1 MQSKEQSCNL
11 IFRIIS
17 RAATAALAIATMF
30 ALTVVFT
37 QSAQAQTFKVI
48 HTFTGSDGWQPS
60 SGVTLD
66 AAGNLY
72 GTTMYG
78 AGWGTVFQLKRFRG
92 AWLLNNIFT
101 LNAFSNYND
110 LFYPY
115 SGVVFG
121 PDGALYGTTADGGLG
136 EGGADTGGVY
146 SLKPTAIACQTAMCP
161 WTDTVLHAFTF
172 GNDGAGPGYGNLTFD
187 SAGNLYGTTTAGG
200 AYGRGTVFKLTP
212 SNGGWTESILY
223 SFAGGDNDGYQ
234 PWGGVVLDRFGN
246 LYGTTVYGPGTGCYN
261 LMGCGI
267 VFQLTPTDSG
277 WKENILHY
285 FAGND
290 GFWPYAGLI
299 IDQSGNLYGATSY
312 GGAWA
317 YSGTVFELSPTG
329 GSWTFA
335 LLYIWPGGY
344 SGPRGNLAMD
354 SSGIL
359 YGTTMADGAY
369 QQGSVFKLTPSDSGW
384 VYTSLYDFTGGND
397 GASPIGGVAWETNG
411 NLYGTT
417 YFGGANNA
425 GVAWEITP

>member
-1 MQSKEQSCNL
+1 MQSKPQSCNL
-11 IFRIIS
+11 ISRTIS
-17 RAATAALAIATMF
+17 RAAKAVLAISTLF
-30 ALTVVFT
+30 ALTMVLP
-37 QSAQAQTFKVI
+37 SAQGQTFNVI
-48 HTFTGSDGWQPS
+48 HTFTGPDGGQPR

-72 GTTMYG
+72 GTTLSG
-78 AGWGTVFQLKRFRG
+78 GGWGTVFQLKRFHG

-101 LNAFSNYND
+101 FNGLSNHND

-121 PDGALYGTTADGGLG
+121 PDGALYGTTADGGLE

-146 SLKPTAIACQTAMCP
+146 SVTPTATACQTAVCP
-161 WTDTVLHAFTF
+161 WTGTVLYVFTF
-172 GNDGAGPGYGNLTFD
+172 GNDGASPGNGNLTFD
-187 SAGNLYGTTTAGG
+187 SAGNLYGTTTGGG

-223 SFAGGDNDGYQ
+223 SFAGGDNDGSQ
-234 PWGGVVLDRFGN
+234 PVGGVVLDKSGN
-246 LYGTTVYGPGTGCYN
+246 LYGTTLWGPGTGCYN
-261 LMGCGI
+261 LRGCGI

-277 WKENILHY
+277 WQENILHY

-290 GFWPYAGLI
+290 GFWPSAGLI
-299 IDQSGNLYGATSY
+299 IDQSGNLYGATSM

-335 LLYIWPGGY
+335 LLYEWPDGY
-344 SGPRGNLAMD
+344 NGPLDNLAMD
-354 SSGIL
+354 SSGVL
-359 YGTTMADGAY
+359 YGTTGADGAY

-384 VYTSLYDFTGGND
+384 VYTSLHDFTGGND
-397 GASPIGGVAWETNG
+397 GGEPISNVSWDTDG

-417 YFGGANNA
+417 FAGGAHNE
-425 GVAWEITP
+425 GVVWEITP